1 MSITCSI
8 SASSSAM
15 VTLSKL
21 ASTPMTWP
29 TCYITTMWPRA
40 KISRSASGRWKVKS
54 AAKDG
59 GPSKTYRTKALA
71 SIACDKRGIGVSRTG
86 PLSML
91 SVDFDGSADMI
102 ESSEFGSVM
111 VARPTRVCTIKM
123 CKHSLAACRR
133 TPCYGTRTRVSMR
146 SRWRPRCDA
155 CGRDARACGRRGWNR
170 CARQR

>member
-1 MSITCSI
+1 MTTWSLMIISNGMLTTCPILRAPEIQAPRPAIGLWMATSSSATITCSI

-123 CKHSLAACRR
+123 CKR
-133 TPCYGTRTRVSMR
+133 
-146 SRWRPRCDA
+146 
-155 CGRDARACGRRGWNR
+155 
-170 CARQR
+170 